1 MDISKGTF
9 ESEGDQSWFRTV
21 FQKIQTGI
29 VIIDTGSHRI
39 LEVNPIAAHLIGL
52 PREKIVGEICHRFVC
67 PAEIGKCPIT
77 DLGQDVD
84 NSERVLINS
93 AGDKVPILKTVARVD
108 AGEKQYLIES
118 FVDISDRKRADDRK
132 ARLISYMDESVLR
145 IQKPLELV
153 KSDLDALSLHIKN
166 GDMDTEDIL
175 MRLNIDSNHLG
186 KMMHTLRELLQ
197 AAVEDREEEDLPL
210 AFREFLSGR

>member
-1 MDISKGTF
+1 MDISKGAF
-9 ESEGDQSWFRTV
+9 GSEGDQSWFRTI

-29 VIIDTGSHRI
+29 IVIDAGSHRI
-39 LEVNPIAAHLIGL
+39 VEVNPNAQQLIGL
-52 PREKIVGEICHRFVC
+52 PREKIVGEICHKFIC

-84 NSERVLINS
+84 NSERVLITSDSN
-93 AGDKVPILKTVARVD
+93 KVPILKTVALID
-108 AGEKQYLIES
+108 TGETQYLVES
-118 FVDISDRKRADDRK
+118 FADISDRKRADDRK

-153 KSDLDALSLHIKN
+153 KADLESLSLHVKN
-166 GDMDTEDIL
+166 GDMDTEEL
-175 MRLNIDSNHLG
+175 RMRLNIDSNHLG